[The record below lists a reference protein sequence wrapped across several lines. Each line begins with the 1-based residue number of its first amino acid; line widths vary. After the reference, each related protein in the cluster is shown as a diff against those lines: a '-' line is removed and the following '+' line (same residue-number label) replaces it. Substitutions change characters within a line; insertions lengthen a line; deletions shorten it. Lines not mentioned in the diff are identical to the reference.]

1 MRPSLIGERMSR
13 RRKSYVLVIAPAQ
26 GRGGIASVVR
36 LHSQTETWKSMR
48 CRLLSTY
55 DDRGAWRKIGSAIKA
70 YGKFPFLIGK
80 AAAVHVHL
88 AAQKSVLRKLP
99 FVLAAKLL
107 GKPVV
112 VHVHAFSVESLF
124 DETPFSA
131 GQYILKLADRV
142 VVLSESWS
150 DAIRARDGS
159 LQTIVMPNP
168 VLAKPTRS
176 VEPTG
181 SPVVLFAG
189 KLEMRKGYQDL
200 LQAAPLVLALFPKTQ
215 FWFAG
220 HGELEAA
227 AELAEKLGIS
237 QSIKLLG
244 WLTEEEMSKTYDAAT
259 VFCLPS
265 YNEGVPMVVLE
276 AMGRGLPV
284 VCTRVGGLPDFV
296 QDDSNGLFVAPGD
309 AASIA
314 SAVSQLLA
322 DPLHAGRIGEAAART
337 IRSRCSLDSTSKQLE
352 ALYAS
357 VLGESVDKNRSV
369 RVSSP
374 VDIATPLPEGMDVNT
389 LGEGVTR

>member
-1 MRPSLIGERMSR
+1 MSR
-13 RRKSYVLVIAPAQ
+13 ESQAYVLVIAPAQ

-36 LHSQTETWKSMR
+36 LHSQTETWKLMR

-55 DDRGAWRKIGSAIKA
+55 DDRSVWRKLGAAVRA
-70 YGKFPFLIGK
+70 YVKFPFLIGK

-99 FVLAAKLL
+99 FVLTAKLMN
-107 GKPVV
+107 KPLVI
-112 VHVHAFSVESLF
+112 HVHSFSVESLF

-131 GQYILKLADRV
+131 GQHILKLADRV
-142 VVLSESWS
+142 VVLSQSWG
-150 DAIRARDGS
+150 DAITARDGS
-159 LQTIVMPNP
+159 LQTFVMPNP
-168 VLAKPTRS
+168 VSAKPRRS
-176 VEPTG
+176 VAPTG

-200 LQAAPLVLALFPKTQ
+200 LQAAPLVLAKFPKTQ

-244 WLTEEEMSKTYDAAT
+244 WLTEDEMSKAYDAAT

-296 QDDSNGLFVAPGD
+296 QDQENGLFVTQGD
-309 AASIA
+309 SASIA
-314 SAVSQLLA
+314 SAIAQLLA
-322 DPLHAGRIGEAAART
+322 DPLHAGRIGGAAART

-357 VLGESVDKNRSV
+357 VLGESVDRNKSV
-369 RVSSP
+369 RRSST
-374 VDIATPLPEGMDVNT
+374 VDIATPLPEVMDVKT